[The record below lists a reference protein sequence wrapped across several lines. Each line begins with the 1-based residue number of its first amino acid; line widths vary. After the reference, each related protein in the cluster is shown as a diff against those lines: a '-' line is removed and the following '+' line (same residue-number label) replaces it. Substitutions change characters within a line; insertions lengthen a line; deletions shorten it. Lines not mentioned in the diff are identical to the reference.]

1 MFLVLC
7 GTVFSLLDTKDLTEN
22 KADKGLTNV
31 QDNNAEL
38 GRQIELSEPK
48 DSNKNGQKSSKLG
61 IMIVI
66 STLLDSLIYSQ

>member
-22 KADKGLTNV
+22 KTDKGLANV
-31 QDNNAEL
+31 QDSNAEI

-48 DSNKNGQKSSKLG
+48 NPNKNGQKSSKLG